1 MTKRRIRALREKFV
15 LITGRTT
22 KQAIGM
28 HKGKESEAYIR
39 AVTRVDMS
47 DHDMDR
53 LGINEGEDILL
64 YTLEDSIEVPVF
76 KGNLPESMLFMPMGP
91 VANRLVGVDTSGKG
105 MPSYK
110 GFLVEVE
117 RP

>member
-1 MTKRRIRALREKFV
+1 LKEKFV
-15 LITGRTT
+15 LITGRTI

-28 HKGKESEAYIR
+28 HKGKESEAYIQ

-47 DHDMDR
+47 DHDMER

-64 YTLEDSIEVPVF
+64 HTLEGFVEVPVF
-76 KGNLPESMLFMPMGP
+76 KGNLPEGMLFMPMGP
-91 VANRLVGVDTSGKG
+91 VANRLVGADTLGKG

-110 GFLVEVE
+110 GFFVEVE

>member
-1 MTKRRIRALREKFV
+1 MKEKFV
-15 LITGRTT
+15 MITGRTS

-28 HKGKESEAYIR
+28 HKGKESEAYIQ
-39 AVTRVDMS
+39 AVTRVDMG

-53 LGINEGEDILL
+53 LGINEGEDVLL
-64 YTLEDSIEVPVF
+64 HTLEGFIEVPVF
-76 KGNLPESMLFMPMGP
+76 KGNLPEGMLFMPMGP
-91 VANRLVGVDTSGKG
+91 VANRLVGVDTQGKG

-110 GFLVEVE
+110 GFLVEME